1 MAVLI
6 VCDVCDAQFREDE
19 WEGLRMAI
27 PPEMLDLAEDREEE
41 TYTICSWGCV
51 HGLAQHML
59 GDVMDHTVPQD
70 VDEPVDYM
78 PTDAVVEAVKKF
90 EDVRADEVRT
100 AGPVGTIAWGNN
112 PLETRVQPSDETPM
126 DGITRDR
133 QIIGT
138 QVRLRRQ

>member
-6 VCDVCDAQFREDE
+6 VCDVCDTQFRQDE
-19 WEGLRMAI
+19 WEGLTMTI
-27 PPEMLDLAEDREEE
+27 PPEMLDLSEDRDEE

-51 HGLAQHML
+51 HGLAQHMV
-59 GDVMDHTVPQD
+59 GDVVDHTSPQD
-70 VDEPVDYM
+70 VDEPVDYV

-90 EDVRADEVRT
+90 EDFPGNS
-100 AGPVGTIAWGNN
+100 GPVGTISFGNN
-112 PLETRVQPSDETPM
+112 PLETRIQPTDETPM